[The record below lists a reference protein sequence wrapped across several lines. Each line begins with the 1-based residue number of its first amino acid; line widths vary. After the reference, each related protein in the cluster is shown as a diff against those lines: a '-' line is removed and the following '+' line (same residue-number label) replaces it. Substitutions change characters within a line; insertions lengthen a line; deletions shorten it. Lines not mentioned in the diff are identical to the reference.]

1 MATIIKTQ
9 INEKQADGSLR
20 ILHPETDASVVIEN
34 DAKQFISKTEKE
46 KLANIAAGAEVNS
59 IQSISI
65 NGGDPVQPDANKNV
79 NLEVAISGGG
89 VKLTYDATTGNVS
102 LLDKDNGVLSTVDLP
117 LELIVESGS
126 YNETT
131 KNIELILANGNKI
144 EIPAGALVD
153 EYNADGTTITK
164 SGNVFSIAQAILD
177 RIANVE
183 TKATTNATNI
193 TNITNG
199 TTKVGKATT
208 ADKFSSNK
216 TLSIGGDATGSVST
230 DFSTDPTLNIELANT
245 GVTAGTYSA
254 VSVDAKGRVTAGGQS
269 IEVGATSQTTP
280 SSTLA
285 VGGLFFKQV

>member
-20 ILHPETDASVVIEN
+20 ILHPETDASVVIES
-34 DAKQFISKTEKE
+34 DAKQFISATEKS
-46 KLANIAAGAEVNS
+46 KLTNIETGAQVNT
-59 IQSISI
+59 IESISV
-65 NGGDPVQPDANKNV
+65 NGGDPIQPDANKNV
-79 NLEVAISGGG
+79 NLTVAIDGGG

-102 LLDKDNGVLSTVDLP
+102 LLDKDDTVLSTVDLP

-126 YNETT
+126 YNEST

-144 EIPAGALVD
+144 EIPAGALVN
-153 EYNADGTTITK
+153 EYDADGTTITK
-164 SGNVFSIAQAILD
+164 SNDNKFSIAQAILT
-177 RIANVE
+177 RLSNVE
-183 TKATTNATNI
+183 SKASQNEQDINNI
-193 TNITNG
+193 EQG
-199 TTKVGKATT
+199 KVSSATT

-216 TLSIGGDATGSVST
+216 TITINGDASGSVST
-230 DFSTDPTLNIELANT
+230 DFSTNPTLNIELANT

-269 IEVGATSQTTP
+269 IEVGTNSQTTP